1 MLNEADIFYTHRKAN
16 IMATDKL
23 FTVVGTS
30 KLNGETKVRF
40 ATDIMRTKVLQ
51 KHGHTEIVLVELDT
65 AMTKLDAVNTI
76 KGGDEFQSAA
86 QQAAIADYLDAKA
99 PKEKTVKSAPK
110 AKVAAPKATKAR
122 ATAKVADTSDMEDA
136 PF

>member
-1 MLNEADIFYTHRKAN
+1 
-16 IMATDKL
+16 MATDKL

-30 KLNGETKVRF
+30 KLNGEVKVRF

-51 KHGHTEIVLVELDT
+51 KHGHTDIVLVELDT

-76 KGGDEFQSAA
+76 KDGDEFQSAA
-86 QQAAIADYLDAKA
+86 QQSAIADYLDAKA
-99 PKEKTVKSAPK
+99 PKAPK
-110 AKVAAPKATKAR
+110 
-122 ATAKVADTSDMEDA
+122 ATAKVATTAKAPAKAPKAAKSTAKVDLSDVEDA